1 MADNNHVLN
10 TRIKLKYDSYENWI
24 AKDPVLLA
32 GEVAIATVASTDKE
46 LTGFQNLPNIV
57 FKVGDGINKYSA
69 LKFVSALAADVH
81 GWAKEA
87 SKPVY
92 TAQEID
98 GIKDYVDGVIGNH
111 GEIQDTNTTYTM
123 APIAGKEYQWGL
135 YSQEKGQPINEKP
148 VYTLDLTGIDSRLD
162 DVEAAIGTSGSVATQ
177 ISNAI
182 DALKCELDTLGE
194 TEMYFSYKQE
204 GGIVTLDKR
213 TLGIANVSGLQDAL
227 DGKQNNLVFETAYDA
242 ATNKVATMAN
252 VTGAIGALDK
262 EDAAVAKQFVTAVS
276 ETDGIVTVTRR
287 GLETADFGTGD
298 YAILPIDA
306 VIDLPKKL
314 NEKQDNLVI
323 ADNYNAETNPVATKA
338 TVVNAVASL
347 EGAMHFRGKVIGA
360 TLEEAIAASD
370 IKNWAAGDVI
380 LWGDYEYVYDG
391 ADWLELGNT
400 GLYYLRS
407 EAETAHTAMQAKI
420 DALEENKQDSLYF
433 EGTYDKDTNKVVT
446 KSAMS
451 DAIATAVDALDKADA
466 AVQHEFV
473 TSVSE
478 ENGIITVLRAK
489 PVIADIDKLPDEIED
504 IYAEIA
510 KKQDKL
516 DFEGTPSADNKV
528 ITKSAMTAA
537 ITDNIGSL
545 DNDDKVVEGEFV
557 TAAVQADGIVTV
569 THGKVTT
576 DHIQQG
582 TKVLVF
588 DCGTATL

>member
-98 GIKDYVDGVIGNH
+98 GIKDYVDSVIGNH

-123 APIAGKEYQWGL
+123 APIAGEEYKWGL

-162 DVEAAIGTSGSVATQ
+162 DVEAAIGTSGSVSKQ
-177 ISNAI
+177 IADAI
-182 DALKCELDTLGE
+182 DALDYAGGE
-194 TEMYFSYKQE
+194 FGTHKFATKVTENN
-204 GGIVTLDKR
+204 GI
-213 TLGIANVSGLQDAL
+213 IAVEYAQPAIADVSGLQDAL
-227 DGKQNNLVFETAYDA
+227 DGKQDELFFETEPS

-262 EDAAVAKQFVTAVS
+262 TDTAVAKQFVTAVS

-400 GLYYLRS
+400 GLYYLKS
-407 EAETAHTAMQAKI
+407 DAETAHTTMQAEI
-420 DALEENKQDSLYF
+420 DALEENKQDNLYF

-489 PVIADIDKLPDEIED
+489 PVIDDIDELPGKIVD
-504 IYAEIA
+504 IFAEIA

-528 ITKSAMTAA
+528 ITKSAMTTA
-537 ITDNIGSL
+537 ITENIGSL
-545 DNDDKVVEGEFV
+545 DNDDKAVEGEFV

>member
-1 MADNNHVLN
+1 MADNHVLN

-32 GEVAIATVASTDKE
+32 GEVAIATVASNDAEGKP
-46 LTGFQNLPNIV
+46 GFQNLPNVVI
-57 FKVGDGINKYSA
+57 KVGDGSSKYSA

-87 SKPVY
+87 NKPVY
-92 TAQEID
+92 TAAEIE
-98 GIKDYVDGVIGNH
+98 GIKDYIDGIIDGTD
-111 GEIQDTNTTYTM
+111 EIQDTNTTYTM
-123 APIAGKEYQWGL
+123 APIDGEEHKWGL
-135 YSQEKGQPINEKP
+135 YAQEKGQTAKTL

-162 DVEAAIGTSGSVATQ
+162 IVEAALGSSGAVAKQ
-177 ISNAI
+177 IADAVAAI
-182 DALKCELDTLGE
+182 AHAQDTLGD
-194 TEMYFSYKQE
+194 TEMYSGYKQE
-204 GGIVTLDKR
+204 NGIVTMDKR
-213 TLGIANVSGLQDAL
+213 TLGIANVDGLTAAL
-227 DGKQNNLVFETAYDA
+227 AGKQDNLVFETAYDA

>member
-1 MADNNHVLN
+1 MADTNHVLN

-32 GEVAIATVASTDKE
+32 GEVAIATVATTDKE

-57 FKVGDGINKYSA
+57 IKVGDGSNKYSA

-123 APIAGKEYQWGL
+123 APIDGQEHKWGL
-135 YSQEKGQPINEKP
+135 YSQEKGQTTKAL

-162 DVEAAIGTSGSVATQ
+162 DVEAAIGPSGSVSKQITDAVAAIAHTQ
-177 ISNAI
+177 
-182 DALKCELDTLGE
+182 DTLGE
-194 TEMYFSYKQE
+194 TEMYYGYKQVD
-204 GGIVTLDKR
+204 GIVTMDER
-213 TLGIANVSGLQDAL
+213 TLGIGNVSGLQDAL

-276 ETDGIVTVTRR
+276 ETDGIITVTRR
-287 GLETADFGTGD
+287 GLETTDFGTGD
-298 YAILPIDA
+298 AAILPIGA
-306 VIDLPKKL
+306 VIDLEKTL
-314 NEKQDNLVI
+314 NEKENKLTI
-323 ADNYNAETNPVATKA
+323 ADGYNAESNPVATVK
-338 TVVNAVASL
+338 TVTTAVADL
-347 EGAMHFRGKVIGA
+347 NGAMHFEGVVEKDPTTFTAEENGA
-360 TLEEAIAASD
+360 YS
-370 IKNWAAGDVI
+370 AGDVVLFGI
-380 LWGDYEYVYDG
+380 YEYVYDG
-391 ADWLELGNT
+391 AKWWPLGAE
-400 GLYYLRS
+400 GIYQLKADAKS
-407 EAETAHTAMQAKI
+407 EHEAMQAEI
-420 DALEENKQDSLYF
+420 DALERDKQNVLPF
-433 EGTYDKDTNKVVT
+433 EGTPSESNKVVT
-446 KSAMS
+446 KSAMT
-451 DAIATAVDALDKADA
+451 DAISSAVEALDKADT

-489 PVIADIDKLPDEIED
+489 PVIADIDELPGEIED

-528 ITKSAMTAA
+528 VTKSAMTTA
-537 ITDNIGSL
+537 ITDTIGSL
-545 DNDDKVVEGEFV
+545 DNEDEVVEGEFV

-576 DHIQQG
+576 DHIKQG